1 MTEMPNDPKD
11 VQLTQARMA
20 AEDAGASLGGLMKGK
35 RALVTGVANERSI
48 AWAIAQAFHAE
59 SAELAFSYPGEAMER
74 RVRPLAESLGAKA
87 ILDMDVGSD
96 EAIDATAAELRK
108 VWDHLD
114 VLVPSIGYAPREA
127 LEGRFA
133 DVTSREAWRIALD
146 VSAYSLV
153 GLARAFKPMMRPGAS
168 IVALTYYGS
177 EKVVRNYNVMGVA
190 KAALECANRYLA
202 DDLGQDGIRVN
213 CISAGP
219 LKTLAASGIKGMRSM
234 LAENAAFTPLKRNIE
249 QDDVARACLYL
260 CSDLARN
267 VTGEVLHVDAGQNI
281 LGVVS
286 MG

>member
-1 MTEMPNDPKD
+1 MPIDPKD
-11 VQLTQARMA
+11 VQVTQARMQVD
-20 AEDAGASLGGLMKGK
+20 DARLSLGGLLKGK
-35 RALVTGVANERSI
+35 RALITGVANDRSI

-59 SAELAFSYPGEAMER
+59 GAELAFSYPGEAMEK
-74 RVRPLAESLGAKA
+74 RVRPLAESVGAKA

-96 EAIDATAAELRK
+96 DAIDATAAELRK
-108 VWDHLD
+108 VWDRID
-114 VLVPSIGYAPREA
+114 VLVHSIGFAPREA
-127 LEGRFA
+127 LDGRFT
-133 DVTSREAWRIALD
+133 DVTTREAWRVALD

-153 GLARAFKPMMRPGAS
+153 GLARAFKPLMSPGAS
-168 IVALTYYGS
+168 IVSLTYYGS

-190 KAALECANRYLA
+190 KAALECATRYMA
-202 DDLGQDGIRVN
+202 DDLGPDGIRVN

-219 LKTLAASGIKGMRSM
+219 IKTLAASGIKGMRTM
-234 LAENAAFTPLKRNIE
+234 LSGNAEFTPLKRNID